1 MIKPMLMNKFFEL
14 IANDVNPD
22 YIDGVLMNH
31 KEIRVSLQQVIECWV
46 NLDYEPDIYKDIDEK
61 LAFELAVEYGDEII
75 NFLKTTKIV
84 NFITEF
90 EPMSNPLYSEVMDK
104 VLPYKEDD
112 RNKEQVN
119 TISFSPFHRPLN
131 DEVWSDYLVIPQ
143 VKLNSIQS
151 NQVKVDLLNLFDWDD
166 LQEKIVDLHEVN
178 PAIKLLSRHKK
189 RFIET
194 DEFFV
199 FVLPVFLS
207 KKLVDEN
214 LRILSEKELRR
225 CWRLEKHLIYKAQEF
240 LGY

>member
-1 MIKPMLMNKFFEL
+1 MRFGL
-14 IANDVNPD
+14 I
-22 YIDGVLMNH
+22 
-31 KEIRVSLQQVIECWV
+31 
-46 NLDYEPDIYKDIDEK
+46 
-61 LAFELAVEYGDEII
+61 
-75 NFLKTTKIV
+75 
-84 NFITEF
+84 
-90 EPMSNPLYSEVMDK
+90 
-104 VLPYKEDD
+104 
-112 RNKEQVN
+112 
-119 TISFSPFHRPLN
+119 
-131 DEVWSDYLVIPQ
+131 YLVIPQ